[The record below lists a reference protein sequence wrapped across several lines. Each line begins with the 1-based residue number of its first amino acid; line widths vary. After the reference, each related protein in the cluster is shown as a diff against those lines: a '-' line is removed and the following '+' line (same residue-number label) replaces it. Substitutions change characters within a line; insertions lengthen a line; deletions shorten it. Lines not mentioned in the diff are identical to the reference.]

1 MAVKLYPHQ
10 NNEVKVLANPQD
22 GRDKDLTAQ
31 GINGCAAAVYDAWNK
46 ATGLCRQA
54 EVITHGIVEGG
65 TKEFGREISKRP
77 VETAINAG
85 LSIGLGAG
93 LSYLHLRHKLAHK
106 VVGTIAGLFGIKA
119 TVDGFQHISKDQ
131 DFTSSLDAAYSHGD
145 KATMDRS
152 KAIAVEA
159 LAPDVVQFEVGAL
172 AGGMGYSGGLGIAGL
187 RTKTFA
193 KPWSQLMDKA
203 RKCLELGT
211 ERTSRSPVRDWP
223 ACDPGGNPFAEA
235 TKVEK
240 KIIEEFVSKL
250 QGAELAANPKFSYAV
265 RRGDNGILQLEFK
278 TFPSKEIP
286 DYMHRDDRAVMRDLA
301 QQLEK
306 RIFEKFGVKVRFGE
320 SNVYN
325 YDRARHSGNVILKHD
340 FLKPEALNPQ
350 WQVMLVE
357 NKDIAWWEWRSDD
370 PRLSRPFMRPTD
382 SEKLVIQHV
391 LDQMRKQLP
400 GLKLG
405 AQRVLGSVGSALFLD
420 IESPKRPTLEMC
432 NKLDLIMEDISNK
445 YGIKPKYDF
454 LPHESIEWSYHD
466 DKVPISL
473 DFVK

>member
-1 MAVKLYPHQ
+1 MAD
-10 NNEVKVLANPQD
+10 PQD
-22 GRDKDLTAQ
+22 ASDQIRAKQ
-31 GINGCAAAVYDAWNK
+31 GIDGCAAAVYDAWNN

-65 TKEFGREISKRP
+65 TKEFGNEVAKRP
-77 VETAINAG
+77 LETGINGG
-85 LSIGLGAG
+85 LSLGLGVG

-106 VVGTIAGLFGIKA
+106 VVGAIAGLFGVKA
-119 TVDGFQHISKDQ
+119 AIDGFKHLSENP
-131 DFTSSLDAAYSHGD
+131 DFTSAMDLAWGRGD
-145 KATMDRS
+145 KKTMDRS
-152 KAIAVEA
+152 KALAVKV
-159 LAPDVVQFEVGAL
+159 LAPEVVQFEVGAL
-172 AGGMGYSGGLGIAGL
+172 AGGVGYSGGLGIAGL

-193 KPWSQLMDKA
+193 EPWSQLMAKA
-203 RKCLELGT
+203 RKCLELGA

-223 ACDPGGNPFAEA
+223 ACDAGGNPFAEA

-240 KIIEEFVSKL
+240 KILEEFVTEL
-250 QGAELAANPKFSYAV
+250 QGAELASNPKFSYAV
-265 RRGDNGILQLEFK
+265 RRGDNGILELEFK
-278 TFPSKEIP
+278 TFPSQEIP
-286 DYMHRDDRAVMRDLA
+286 DYMHRECNEVMLNLA
-301 QQLEK
+301 EQLEK
-306 RIFEKFGVKVRFGE
+306 KILEKYGVKVRFGK
-320 SNVYN
+320 SYVYN
-325 YDRARHSGNVILKHD
+325 YARARHSGNVILKHD

-350 WQVMLVE
+350 WQIMLVE
-357 NKDIAWWEWRSDD
+357 NKDIAWWESRSDD

-391 LDQMRKQLP
+391 LDQIREQSP

-405 AQRVLGSVGSALFLD
+405 AQRVLGSFGSPLFLD
-420 IESPKRPTLEMC
+420 IESPKRPTPEMC
-432 NKLDLIMEDISNK
+432 NTLDLIMEDICNK

>member
-1 MAVKLYPHQ
+1 MAD
-10 NNEVKVLANPQD
+10 PQD
-22 GRDKDLTAQ
+22 ASDKIRAEQ
-31 GINGCAAAVYDAWNK
+31 GINGCAPAVYDAWNN
-46 ATGLCRQA
+46 ASGLCRQA

-65 TKEFGREISKRP
+65 TKEFAHEVAKRP
-77 VETAINAG
+77 VETGINVG
-85 LSIGLGAG
+85 LSFGLGIG
-93 LSYLHLRHKLAHK
+93 LSYLQLRHKLAHK

-119 TVDGFQHISKDQ
+119 AVDGFQHISKNQ
-131 DFTSSLDAAYSHGD
+131 NFTSAMDAAYSQGD

-152 KAIAVEA
+152 KAIAVKV
-159 LAPDVVQFEVGAL
+159 LAPDVVQFEVSTI
-172 AGGMGYSGGLGIAGL
+172 AGGLGYSGGLGIAGL

-193 KPWSQLMDKA
+193 EPWSKLMAKA
-203 RKCLELGT
+203 RKCLELGA

-223 ACDPGGNPFAEA
+223 ACDAGGNPFAEA

-240 KIIEEFVSKL
+240 KIIEEFVTEL
-250 QGAELAANPKFSYAV
+250 QAAELDANPKFSYAV

-301 QQLEK
+301 EQLGKKILEK
-306 RIFEKFGVKVRFGE
+306 YGVNVRFGE
-320 SNVYN
+320 SYVYS
-325 YDRARHSGNVILKHD
+325 YSRAGHSRNVILKHD

-350 WQVMLVE
+350 WQIMLVE
-357 NKDIAWWEWRSDD
+357 NKDIAWWESRSDD
-370 PRLSRPFMRPTD
+370 PRLSRPFMHPTD
-382 SEKLVIQHV
+382 SEKLAIQHA
-391 LDQMRKQLP
+391 LDQIRKQLP

-405 AQRVLGSVGSALFLD
+405 AQRVLGSFDSPLFLD
-420 IESPKRPTLEMC
+420 IESPKRPTPEMC
-432 NKLDLIMEDISNK
+432 NKLDLIMEDISSK
-445 YGIKPKYDF
+445 YGIEPKYVF